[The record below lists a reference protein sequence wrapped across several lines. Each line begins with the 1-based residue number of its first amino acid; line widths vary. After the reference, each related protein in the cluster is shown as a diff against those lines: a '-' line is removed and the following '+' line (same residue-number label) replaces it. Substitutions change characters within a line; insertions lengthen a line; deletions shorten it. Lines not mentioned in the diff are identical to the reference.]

1 MEGSTGAPGVAF
13 KCREK
18 FKCVKEYLLSN
29 QILIPRMGIPAE
41 HLITCSFMAAPASLA
56 VSKLFYPETEK
67 SKTTINDIKVEKGE
81 ESNVLD
87 AAAKVI
93 VNSITNK
100 HCKVLILAQ
109 TFRLAWTCMDLRA
122 SQSITTIKLLA
133 LHASFNQ
140 QALVLC

>member
-1 MEGSTGAPGVAF
+1 ML
-13 KCREK
+13 
-18 FKCVKEYLLSN
+18 KEYLLSN

-100 HCKVLILAQ
+100 HCKVLLLAQ
-109 TFRLAWTCMDLRA
+109 TFRLAWNCMDLRA
-122 SQSITTIKLLA
+122 SQSITTIKLL
-133 LHASFNQ
+133 F
-140 QALVLC
+140 

>member
-1 MEGSTGAPGVAF
+1 ML
-13 KCREK
+13 
-18 FKCVKEYLLSN
+18 KEYLLSN

-100 HCKVLILAQ
+100 HCKVLLLAQ
-109 TFRLAWTCMDLRA
+109 TFRLVWTCMDLRA

-133 LHASFNQ
+133 LHASFIQ
-140 QALVLC
+140 QALVLCSLLQLKSKSSNLKS